1 MAKYMGKSYRCI
13 QRKKN
18 TYQESKK
25 CFKITANST
34 WEAGK
39 GARKQREKQEKTR
52 MKTESEINK
61 RSKTVKNIN
70 KTKF

>member
-1 MAKYMGKSYRCI
+1 MYLE
-13 QRKKN
+13 KK
-18 TYQESKK
+18 THLSRIKK
-25 CFKITANST
+25 CFKTTANST

-52 MKTESEINK
+52 MKTKSEINK
-61 RSKTVKNIN
+61 RSKTMKNIN